1 MKRIPSIIYA
11 SLFCLSFLIPYSFA
25 TTDGKNEITII
36 IPEGVMARFI
46 NDVLPIK
53 IPEGKKFSGDIWVKS
68 VDKLELEIDKVSF
81 RANIYGESIKYK
93 GKIGK
98 LSTSLSLGSI
108 DTSLNCGASIRYDRE
123 KRILYVRPKITER
136 RDGDKAL
143 LRLLAELIDKEYP
156 LEIQRLTP
164 LVTRFG
170 DKSVTIDMDISNV
183 YAVQNRLLIGVRPRV
198 QSKNVPSGANP

>member
-1 MKRIPSIIYA
+1 LGTGTLQKKKGVYEKVVRRPHG
-11 SLFCLSFLIPYSFA
+11 CLR
-25 TTDGKNEITII
+25 
-36 IPEGVMARFI
+36 RFVI
-46 NDVLPIK
+46 RERNSQAL
-53 IPEGKKFSGDIWVKS
+53 SWVKS

-81 RANIYGESIKYK
+81 RANIYGQDIKYT

-108 DTSLNCGASIRYDRE
+108 DTSLNCDASIRYDRE

-136 RDGDKAL
+136 RYGDKAL

-198 QSKNVPSGANP
+198 QSKNVPIGANP